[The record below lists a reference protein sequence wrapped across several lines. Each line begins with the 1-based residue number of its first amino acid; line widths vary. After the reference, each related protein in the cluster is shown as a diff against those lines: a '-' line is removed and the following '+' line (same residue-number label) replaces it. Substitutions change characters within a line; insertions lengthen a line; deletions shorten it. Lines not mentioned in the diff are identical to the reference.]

1 METFI
6 KYKNVD
12 LDTIYSDFQNEFNN
26 DNLLIEHRRYVKQN
40 NLGYG
45 EDPFHVVWREI
56 VKNSPNNFN
65 FLEIG
70 VYKGQILSL
79 IKLLSKIYEKN
90 GKILGVSPFNGA
102 GDKYSKYDSVD
113 YLNTIQTLFNQF
125 NLELNIND
133 EIIQGSSIDDN
144 IKTEIKN
151 RGIFDIIY
159 IDGCHDYDCVIS
171 DINLMKEITKI
182 GSYIVMDDASCNKN
196 IKRNGAHKGHQDV
209 CRAISD
215 EIESTDMFEEI
226 ICVGHNRVFIRLK

>member
-45 EDPFHVVWREI
+45 EDPFHVIWREI

-151 RGIFDIIY
+151 RGICFLNFFYHI
-159 IDGCHDYDCVIS
+159 
-171 DINLMKEITKI
+171 
-182 GSYIVMDDASCNKN
+182 
-196 IKRNGAHKGHQDV
+196 
-209 CRAISD
+209 
-215 EIESTDMFEEI
+215 F
-226 ICVGHNRVFIRLK
+226 

>member
-45 EDPFHVVWREI
+45 EDPFHVIWREI

-102 GDKYSKYDSVD
+102 GDKYSNYDSVD
-113 YLNTIQTLFNQF
+113 YLNTIQALFNQF

-182 GSYIVMDDASCNKN
+182 GSYIVMDDASCYKPINR
-196 IKRNGAHKGHQDV
+196 IGAHLGHSDV
-209 CRAISD
+209 CNAIRD
-215 EIESTDMFEEI
+215 FIENDNCFEEV
-226 ICVGHNRVFIRLK
+226 ICVGHNRVFKKIK

>member
-6 KYKNVD
+6 KYKNID

-182 GSYIVMDDASCNKN
+182 GSYIVMDDASCNK
-196 IKRNGAHKGHQDV
+196 IIERKGAHKGHQDV